1 MGCECRMTRHDSFVR
16 DTTLKASSAG
26 AYLALRDTAR
36 AGDRLTLQYGEPLAV
51 TGGTIRQSSVMG
63 YTGSG
68 AYRVDHAA
76 LDLSVRK
83 RHRMA
88 QMLYRA
94 PLADGITG
102 FAAAA
107 HHRNWSHRGGLGNN
121 LVMIG
126 LSVRR

>member
-1 MGCECRMTRHDSFVR
+1 
-16 DTTLKASSAG
+16 
-26 AYLALRDTAR
+26 
-36 AGDRLTLQYGEPLAV
+36 
-51 TGGTIRQSSVMG
+51 
-63 YTGSG
+63 
-68 AYRVDHAA
+68 
-76 LDLSVRK
+76 
-83 RHRMA
+83 MA

>member
-16 DTTLKASSAG
+16 DTTLKASSA
-26 AYLALRDTAR
+26 
-36 AGDRLTLQYGEPLAV
+36 
-51 TGGTIRQSSVMG
+51 
-63 YTGSG
+63 
-68 AYRVDHAA
+68 YRVDDAA
-76 LDLSVRK
+76 LDLRVRK

>member
-1 MGCECRMTRHDSFVR
+1 
-16 DTTLKASSAG
+16 
-26 AYLALRDTAR
+26 
-36 AGDRLTLQYGEPLAV
+36 
-51 TGGTIRQSSVMG
+51 
-63 YTGSG
+63 
-68 AYRVDHAA
+68 
-76 LDLSVRK
+76 
-83 RHRMA
+83 MA

-107 HHRNWSHRGGLGNN
+107 HHLNWSHRGGLGNN